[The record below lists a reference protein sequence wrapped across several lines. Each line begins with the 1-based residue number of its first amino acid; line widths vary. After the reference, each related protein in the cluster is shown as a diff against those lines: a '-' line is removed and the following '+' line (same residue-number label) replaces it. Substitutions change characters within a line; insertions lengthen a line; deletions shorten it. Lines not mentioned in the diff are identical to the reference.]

1 MWIVYTL
8 SALVAVGLLLSM
20 IPVEAVVRAYAS
32 QSGQRPGRQPEAK
45 VLPERIEEGSG

>member
-20 IPVEAVVRAYAS
+20 IPVESFARAYAS
-32 QSGQRPGRQPEAK
+32 QSGKRTGGQSEAR
-45 VLPERIEEGSG
+45 VLPQRIGEGSG